1 MALASNEMNMVP
13 QMSLQG
19 LLGQLGQQAQPQP
32 LNPQG
37 YRNQVAN
44 SQLGL
49 LKELQ
54 PGGGQFDQYAQNE
67 LNRFQNQTL
76 PQISGQMRGSG
87 LGAFTQA
94 SAGALE
100 NLAERLGSQRLG
112 FEQNRQGMLSNLLG
126 QQQQL
131 GQRQQEIGLQGLQ
144 GIGNLQQRLAESPL
158 DMQLR
163 LLQQLLQT
171 RSQQTA
177 QGLGQGGSSQME
189 TGAAHDLVGMLLQA
203 LKAYGGGR

>member
-37 YRNQVAN
+37 YRNQMAN
-44 SQLGL
+44 AQLGL

-67 LNRFQNQTL
+67 YDRFKQQL
-76 PQISGQMRGSG
+76 PMLAASTGGRG
-87 LGAFTQA
+87 LGAFQQA
-94 SAGALE
+94 QAGALE
-100 NLAERLGSQRLG
+100 KLGTNLGSQRLG
-112 FEQNRQGMLSNLLG
+112 YEQNRQGMLSSLLG
-126 QQQQL
+126 QQQQM
-131 GQRQQEIGLQGLQ
+131 GQRQQELGLQGLQ
-144 GIGNLQQRLAESPL
+144 GIGGLQQRIAEAPL
-158 DMQLR
+158 DMQLKF
-163 LLQQLLQT
+163 LQQLMGT

-177 QGLGQGGSSQME
+177 QGLGQGGE
-189 TGAAHDLVGMLLQA
+189 TEIDPGALHMA
-203 LKAYGGGR
+203 LKSAIEGLRAWKGK